1 MYLARQALYIF
12 FLGIAF
18 LGCTPASK
26 ISRSTV
32 SDQIKKQYGFDL
44 TKDAKPGMNTM
55 PPSVNTANGIA
66 EDEAV
71 SIALYNNAQYQSDLA
86 QISIVQA
93 DLIDAGVVS
102 NPLLRYLLPSGG
114 LSVSGY
120 INFGFDFLWQRPRR
134 IAIAQAEIER
144 TAENMILR
152 GYTVI
157 RDVQTNFAD
166 LQLAKDRAAI
176 LAENAV
182 IRGEIAR
189 LNNVRF
195 RLGEISEIETSTSSA
210 DSAAAVDEFFR
221 ACLDTILRTNRLNTL
236 LGYSPDTAI
245 DFKTT
250 PVNFLAQKISQ
261 NEYLKLAYENQPEL
275 RSAQLAINNAG
286 NRIGWERS
294 RIIAFMAT
302 IGFNHVEGNGGSKV
316 LPNAYQPG
324 IQMEL
329 PVLNRNQGRIA
340 RARAELEQASYN
352 YVALRQRIA
361 NDVADAYS
369 RYEQT
374 YESYEIY
381 NTNVLPSLQEAV
393 RLVQLS
399 FQRGDISYLPVL
411 EAMRQLVNGRLRK
424 AEIEAEIKRSISQL
438 NFVIGKK
445 TE

>member
-1 MYLARQALYIF
+1 MKLERRSFYII
-12 FLGIAF
+12 FLIAITNA
-18 LGCTPASK
+18 CTPTSQ
-26 ISRSTV
+26 ISRTTI

-55 PPSVNTANGIA
+55 PPSADTANGIS

-71 SIALYNNAQYQSDLA
+71 SIALYNNAQYQADLS
-86 QISIVQA
+86 QIAIVQA
-93 DLIDAGVVS
+93 DLVDAGVVS

-120 INFGFDFLWQRPRR
+120 INFGFDYLWQRPKR
-134 IAIAQAEIER
+134 IAFAQGEIER
-144 TAENMILR
+144 TAENMIQR

-166 LQLAKDRAAI
+166 LQFAKDRAAI
-176 LAENAV
+176 LAENAR
-182 IRGEIAR
+182 IRSEIAR

-195 RLGEISEIETSTSSA
+195 RVGEISGLEASTSRA
-210 DSAAAVDEFFR
+210 DSAAAVDEFLR
-221 ACLDTILRTNRLNTL
+221 ASLDTILRANRLNTL

-245 DFKTT
+245 AYKAT

-261 NEYLKLAYENQPEL
+261 PEYLKLAYENQPEL
-275 RSAQLAINNAG
+275 RSAQLAINSAG

-294 RIIAFMAT
+294 RIVNFMAT
-302 IGFNHVEGNGGSKV
+302 IGFNHVNGKAGPKV
-316 LPNAYQPG
+316 LPNAFQPG

-329 PVLNRNQGRIA
+329 PVLNRNQGKIA

-352 YVALRQRIA
+352 YVALQQRIA

-374 YESYEIY
+374 YKSYEIY
-381 NTNVLPSLQEAV
+381 NTNVLPSLEEAV

-411 EAMRQLVNGRLRK
+411 EAMRQLVTGRLRK
-424 AEIEAEIKRSISQL
+424 AEIQAELRRSISQL

-445 TE
+445 VQ